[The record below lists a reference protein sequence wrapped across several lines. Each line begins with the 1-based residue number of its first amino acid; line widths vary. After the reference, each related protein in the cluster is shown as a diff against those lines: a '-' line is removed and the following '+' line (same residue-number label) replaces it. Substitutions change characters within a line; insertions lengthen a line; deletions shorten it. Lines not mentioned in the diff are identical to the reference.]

1 MSSPIAPYVVRL
13 LTGPKLQ
20 EFRRSRAE
28 RQRVR
33 KNKPHLV
40 TVYLRINDPY
50 SYVLL
55 QVLEQFAK
63 RYPVKYDFRTVLNL
77 QQAMYP
83 APELWEKNAFSDG
96 AYLASL
102 YDLNFPAERP
112 QSTRERDAQL
122 TAQLLHWELQPGY
135 LGNARSLFNAYWQG
149 DSASVN
155 ALLDS
160 NVSSH
165 VECYQHHLHA
175 NEKLLQ
181 TNGHYLS
188 GMLHYGDEWYWGLD
202 RPKQFQGHI
211 IACPG
216 FTGLTETTE
225 IFIAAVIDYFRII
238 VRTETHFVKSPLQ
251 VVQSIQAPIPLITV
265 VQHAT
270 EVVTISLQ

>member
-149 DSASVN
+149 DSASV
-155 ALLDS
+155 
-160 NVSSH
+160 
-165 VECYQHHLHA
+165 
-175 NEKLLQ
+175 
-181 TNGHYLS
+181 S
-188 GMLHYGDEWYWGLD
+188 GW
-202 RPKQFQGHI
+202 
-211 IACPG
+211 A
-216 FTGLTETTE
+216 
-225 IFIAAVIDYFRII
+225 
-238 VRTETHFVKSPLQ
+238 
-251 VVQSIQAPIPLITV
+251 
-265 VQHAT
+265 
-270 EVVTISLQ
+270 